1 MSASERSVYEE
12 IIIESTVNASDTV
25 DLRVGVER
33 LDYYEDVLSPT
44 ITAKILVTTTGDVI
58 NGTTVNQG
66 LPLRG
71 GERVSIR
78 IKENTKTNVP
88 LDFSREGDQL
98 YVSSISNVITTEN
111 TETFVL
117 NLCSR
122 EAISNETSR
131 VPIKFPTSSPIST
144 SVAKIIKD
152 YLAHNKPV
160 DIDKTMNKYGFI
172 GNMRKPFTIL
182 TWLASKGV
190 PEMSGDGTAGYFF
203 YQTKEGYHFK
213 SIDKL
218 IAQKPVATY
227 YAQDA
232 VGKGKE
238 QQGNDRIILSYN
250 VTRNNDL
257 LKKLRLGTYSSQ
269 RSYFNPL
276 NFSFTHPEKGKFSL
290 KDYVSD
296 SNNLGQ
302 KLSLPPIKGS
312 ERNLGDIP
320 SRMITGIVDL
330 GTLEEGVSVDENADP
345 FKYQSQTI
353 MRYNLLFTQSISA
366 TLPLNSNLRAGD
378 VIECNFPKTT
388 VKKVK
393 EFDDNQQSGLY
404 MIKELCHHY
413 DKEGS
418 YTAVKLIRDTF
429 GKYGVNNKK

>member
-144 SVAKIIKD
+144 SVVKIIKD

-250 VTRNNDL
+250 VNRNNDL

-269 RSYFNPL
+269 RAFFNPL

-312 ERNLGDIP
+312 EKNLGDIP

>member
-1 MSASERSVYEE
+1 
-12 IIIESTVNASDTV
+12 
-25 DLRVGVER
+25 
-33 LDYYEDVLSPT
+33 
-44 ITAKILVTTTGDVI
+44 
-58 NGTTVNQG
+58 
-66 LPLRG
+66 
-71 GERVSIR
+71 
-78 IKENTKTNVP
+78 
-88 LDFSREGDQL
+88 
-98 YVSSISNVITTEN
+98 
-111 TETFVL
+111 
-117 NLCSR
+117 
-122 EAISNETSR
+122 
-131 VPIKFPTSSPIST
+131 
-144 SVAKIIKD
+144 
-152 YLAHNKPV
+152 
-160 DIDKTMNKYGFI
+160 MNKYGFI

-238 QQGNDRIILSYN
+238 QQGNERIILSYN
-250 VTRNNDL
+250 VNRNNDL

-269 RSYFNPL
+269 RAFFNPL

>member
-1 MSASERSVYEE
+1 
-12 IIIESTVNASDTV
+12 
-25 DLRVGVER
+25 
-33 LDYYEDVLSPT
+33 
-44 ITAKILVTTTGDVI
+44 
-58 NGTTVNQG
+58 
-66 LPLRG
+66 
-71 GERVSIR
+71 
-78 IKENTKTNVP
+78 
-88 LDFSREGDQL
+88 
-98 YVSSISNVITTEN
+98 
-111 TETFVL
+111 
-117 NLCSR
+117 
-122 EAISNETSR
+122 
-131 VPIKFPTSSPIST
+131 
-144 SVAKIIKD
+144 
-152 YLAHNKPV
+152 
-160 DIDKTMNKYGFI
+160 
-172 GNMRKPFTIL
+172 
-182 TWLASKGV
+182 
-190 PEMSGDGTAGYFF
+190 
-203 YQTKEGYHFK
+203 
-213 SIDKL
+213 
-218 IAQKPVATY
+218 
-227 YAQDA
+227 
-232 VGKGKE
+232 
-238 QQGNDRIILSYN
+238 
-250 VTRNNDL
+250 
-257 LKKLRLGTYSSQ
+257 
-269 RSYFNPL
+269 L